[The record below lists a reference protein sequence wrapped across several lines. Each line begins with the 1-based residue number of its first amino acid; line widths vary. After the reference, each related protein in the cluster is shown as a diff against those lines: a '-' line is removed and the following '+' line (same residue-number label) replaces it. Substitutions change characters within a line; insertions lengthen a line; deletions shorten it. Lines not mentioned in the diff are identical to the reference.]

1 MLPYFALAVLVVAV
15 VIAIVIRYNW
25 GTLKHLT
32 GYHWFVFIV
41 CCLAWDMDCMDQQLF
56 VLARRPAMT
65 DLVAKVQKD
74 DARVPAQTEKLS
86 TQAAKDGKPAPK
98 PEQVVASLQ
107 AADINDAATYATSFF
122 MLGWAVGGIGFGIAG
137 GPIGRLKTLMATITL
152 YSVFT
157 GLNSFSQS
165 TEDFYAFRFLT
176 GMGVGGAF
184 AAAVTLLADTMPGE
198 ARPLMLGLFQ
208 ATSVLGNVTAAGISI
223 WFGSLQE
230 QGAFAGASLFGIPMV
245 PWRVMFL
252 VGVIPGFLVVVVQ
265 AKLREPERWLQARA
279 SGAKKAGSYGEL
291 LGDPLWRKHAVLG
304 LILALAGV
312 IGLWGIG
319 FFSPDL
325 QQHVAEPQYRAEAA
339 EQVKEKGLA
348 DDEAT
353 AFTTKYVNGQKAYW
367 AGVTSLVQNLG
378 AFFGIFAFSMVT
390 TLIGRRLSFGFFFLA
405 AGLSTAGVF
414 LFLNQWS
421 DIFWMIPI
429 MGFFQL
435 ALFGGY
441 AIYLPELFPTRLR
454 STGTS
459 LCYNVG
465 RLIATLAPF
474 ALGLLTS
481 QVYAGYEQPLPLRY
495 AGVTMCS
502 VFLMGLLVIPFL
514 PETKGKPLP
523 E

>member
-1 MLPYFALAVLVVAV
+1 MSQAAFPPTRTGWAS
-15 VIAIVIRYNW
+15 
-25 GTLKHLT
+25 LKDLT
-32 GYHWFVFIV
+32 GYQWFVFVV

-65 DLVAKVQKD
+65 ELVQKVAKD
-74 DARVPAQTEKLS
+74 DVRIPESTEKL
-86 TQAAKDGKPAPK
+86 TVQAKKANKPEPK
-98 PEQVVASLQ
+98 PEQVVASIQ

-137 GPIGRLKTLMATITL
+137 DRIGRVKTLMATILL
-152 YSVFT
+152 YSLFT
-157 GLNSFSQS
+157 GLNSLSSS
-165 TEDFYAFRFLT
+165 TTDFYAFRFLT

-184 AAAVTLLADTMPGE
+184 AAAVTLLADTMPNN
-198 ARPLMLGLFQ
+198 ARPFVLGLFQ
-208 ATSVLGNVTAAGISI
+208 ASSVLGNVTAALLSM

-230 QGAFAGASLFGIPMV
+230 QGAFADQTLFGKPLV
-245 PWRVMFL
+245 PWRLMFII
-252 VGVIPGFLVVVVQ
+252 GVIPGLLVVLIQ
-265 AKLREPERWLQARA
+265 ARLKEPERWLQARA
-279 SGAKKAGSYGEL
+279 SGEKKAGSYSEL
-291 LGDPLWRKHAVLG
+291 LGDPVWRKHAILG

-325 QQHVAEPQYRAEAA
+325 QQHVAEPQYKKEA
-339 EQVKEKGLA
+339 VEKGLA
-348 DDEAT
+348 TEDQLKQNALPPDAV
-353 AFTTKYVNGQKAYW
+353 KYVNGQKAYW
-367 AGVTSLVQNLG
+367 AGITSLFQNTG
-378 AFFGIFAFSMVT
+378 AFFGIFAFSYVT
-390 TLIGRRLSFGFFFLA
+390 GLVGRRLAFGFFFIT

-435 ALFGGY
+435 AIFGGY
-441 AIYLPELFPTRLR
+441 AIYFPELFPTRLR

-459 LCYNVG
+459 FCYNVG
-465 RLIATLAPF
+465 RLIAAGGPF

-481 QVYAGYEQPLPLRY
+481 QVFAGYEQPYPLRY
-495 AGVTMCS
+495 AGVAMCS
-502 VFLMGLLVIPFL
+502 VFFLGLLVLPFL
-514 PETKGKPLP
+514 PETKDQPLP